1 MTMASART
9 RLLAP
14 TCLWASRRSMMLTRR
29 ALVCSAT
36 LALAGRPVAQERTRV
51 VFATA
56 GQGSAFLAFGKAVAP
71 VVERYVPVAVEI
83 RETKG
88 SNENAELSAPARS
101 RLRRSTWVRHMMPGM
116 GKDPS
121 PGGCCAGSGPSP
133 RCTRRRSTRSPWRK
147 AASRASRHSRASGWA
162 SVRPAAPGGVLPRP
176 RRDAERQGDAR
187 RRHAGGARAEAL
199 AKEIDAFWYGSGIP
213 SPPFVEIADK
223 AEAVVLAWPPTRL
236 KRCAGSSPISYRMR
250 SRPAP
255 TGDRQKACRR
265 SRCGTSSSSMR
276 PWPAELVY
284 ALTQA
289 VLDHADEVRAA
300 YPTAAAMTRA
310 NAVANIFLPFHPGAA
325 RYYREKAVPVRP
337 GLLN

>member
-1 MTMASART
+1 
-9 RLLAP
+9 
-14 TCLWASRRSMMLTRR
+14 MMLTRR

-36 LALAGRPVAQERTRV
+36 LALAGRPVAQERTRL

-88 SNENAELSAPARS
+88 SNENAELVGAGQVQIATLNMGPAHDAWNGHGPFARRQLRGFRALAPMYETPFHAIALEES
-101 RLRRSTWVRHMMPGM
+101 GITSFKALT
-116 GKDPS
+116 GKRV
-121 PGGCCAGSGPSP
+121 GIGPSGGP
-133 RCTRRRSTRSPWRK
+133 PEVFFRGLAEMLSVK
-147 AASRASRHSRASGWA
+147 ATLVTGT
-162 SVRPAAPGGVLPRP
+162 PAELAQKL
-176 RRDAERQGDAR
+176 
-187 RRHAGGARAEAL
+187 L

-223 AEAVVLAWPPTRL
+223 AEAVVFGLAPDEAQALRRL
-236 KRCAGSSPISYRMR
+236 FPYFVPYEIAAGTYRGQTEGLSSL
-250 SRPAP
+250 AVWNFVVVHE
-255 TGDRQKACRR
+255 AV
-265 SRCGTSSSSMR
+265 
-276 PWPAELVY
+276 PAELVY

-289 VLDHADEVRAA
+289 LLDHADEVRAA

-310 NAVANIFLPFHPGAA
+310 NAVANTFLPFHPGAA